1 MEKKKKEWLTLLKEN
16 PGLPRCEL
24 KEIGKGLYSYIH
36 KYDREWYEQVTPKV
50 SRKPKEL
57 PLYNEKVD
65 EESLNLVRQAVE
77 SIYNKSGRPV
87 RVTETSI
94 RREIGF
100 SRRILNESL
109 ILTNKYIKENTE
121 ELEKF
126 RIRKIRWAI
135 RELEKDVG
143 SITGYKIQIKAGF
156 GGNCE
161 EDVKKLIDKCLH
173 EI

>member
-1 MEKKKKEWLTLLKEN
+1 M
-16 PGLPRCEL
+16 
-24 KEIGKGLYSYIH
+24 
-36 KYDREWYEQVTPKV
+36 
-50 SRKPKEL
+50 
-57 PLYNEKVD
+57 
-65 EESLNLVRQAVE
+65 RQAVE
-77 SIYNKSGRPV
+77 SIYNKLGRPV

-94 RREIGF
+94 RRKIGF

-135 RELEKDVG
+135 RELEKDGG
-143 SITGYKIQIKAGF
+143 SITRYKIQIKAGF

-161 EDVKKLIDKCLH
+161 DEVKGFIENIIVK
-173 EI
+173 